1 LSQGLFAFLFFADS
15 SLKSTTSMLAH
26 FSGRRGSRQR
36 LNSPVL
42 SLRLMGFLASLALLT
57 TVNLLSANR
66 GLSQSAPARQPLT
79 LKADVQQA
87 NALTGVVTARG
98 NVRLLYPA
106 RQIDATAAQA
116 QYFSRERR
124 IVLSG
129 NVLVLQEGNTLRAD
143 SVTYLIDEERFVALP
158 QTNRQVESVIMIQD
172 RGTAPRQP

>member
-1 LSQGLFAFLFFADS
+1 MIAHP
-15 SLKSTTSMLAH
+15 LAH
-26 FSGRRGSRQR
+26 RSHPLAPQRFSLQWQRRLGGLTLGLLVYTLVSFEGAGR
-36 LNSPVL
+36 
-42 SLRLMGFLASLALLT
+42 
-57 TVNLLSANR
+57 LSA
-66 GLSQSAPARQPLT
+66 QPATARQPLT

-98 NVRLLYPA
+98 NVRLLYPS

-129 NVLVLQEGNTLRAD
+129 NVLVVQEGNTLRAE

-158 QTNRQVESVIMIQD
+158 PANRQVESVIMIRD
-172 RGTAPRQP
+172 RGAAPRQP

>member
-1 LSQGLFAFLFFADS
+1 MVAPSLAHSPQSPRLEQS
-15 SLKSTTSMLAH
+15 SLKWLRMLGGLTLGLLVYTLVS
-26 FSGRRGSRQR
+26 FDGLGR
-36 LNSPVL
+36 
-42 SLRLMGFLASLALLT
+42 
-57 TVNLLSANR
+57 LSA
-66 GLSQSAPARQPLT
+66 QPARQPLT

-98 NVRLLYPA
+98 NVRLLYPS

-129 NVLVLQEGNTLRAD
+129 NVLVVQEGNTLRAE

-158 QTNRQVESVIMIQD
+158 QSNRQVESVIMIQD
-172 RGTAPRQP
+172 RGAAPRQP

>member
-1 LSQGLFAFLFFADS
+1 MVAPSLAHSSQSSRLEQS
-15 SLKSTTSMLAH
+15 SLKWLRMLGGLTLGLLVYTLVSFDGA
-26 FSGRRGSRQR
+26 SR
-36 LNSPVL
+36 
-42 SLRLMGFLASLALLT
+42 
-57 TVNLLSANR
+57 LSA
-66 GLSQSAPARQPLT
+66 QPARQPLT

-129 NVLVLQEGNTLRAD
+129 NVLVVQEGNTLRAE

-158 QTNRQVESVIMIQD
+158 QSNRQVESVIMIQD
-172 RGTAPRQP
+172 RGAVPRQP

>member
-1 LSQGLFAFLFFADS
+1 
-15 SLKSTTSMLAH
+15 MIAH
-26 FSGRRGSRQR
+26 FFGRTGGPTLLPQLSR
-36 LNSPVL
+36 PK
-42 SLRLMGFLASLALLT
+42 LALLAGVT
-57 TVNLLSANR
+57 LLTLLSWGSPR
-66 GLSQSAPARQPLT
+66 PGLTQAARQPLT

-129 NVLVLQEGNTLRAD
+129 NVLILQEGNTLRAD

-158 QTNRQVESVIMIQD
+158 QNNRQVESVIMIQD